1 MARGAPIRACGR
13 VAAMPRRF
21 LGLLAA
27 IALQVVA
34 LVLAHDVVY
43 LARFGSRY
51 REALWVA
58 RCSPPGAAVARAGL
72 ADGTRIRAAAD
83 DPGEPRAGSA
93 DRHDAGNRDP
103 RLARVPGGAP
113 HHR

>member
-34 LVLAHDVVY
+34 LVLAHDLVY

-51 REALWVA
+51 GEALVHSGHGDAWSGTVTTA
-58 RCSPPGAAVARAGL
+58 VVMAIALLFAGAARLGYLAILVRRARG
-72 ADGTRIRAAAD
+72 
-83 DPGEPRAGSA
+83 PE
-93 DRHDAGNRDP
+93 
-103 RLARVPGGAP
+103 
-113 HHR
+113 